1 MHIAAFQHVM
11 RTLIGTGIKG
21 ARVLEIGSLDVNS
34 SEQGLSIRDL
44 CEWAA
49 VYIGIDERAGESVD
63 IVSSAADYTPTATFT
78 IAISTEAME
87 HTPDPRSILDC
98 AWRSLTP
105 GGLLV
110 LTCAGPGRTP
120 HGCSGGAV
128 GDEYYKN
135 VSKTP
140 TCMMSTQPL

>member
-1 MHIAAFQHVM
+1 
-11 RTLIGTGIKG
+11 
-21 ARVLEIGSLDVNS
+21 
-34 SEQGLSIRDL
+34 
-44 CEWAA
+44 
-49 VYIGIDERAGESVD
+49 
-63 IVSSAADYTPTATFT
+63 VSSAADYTPTATFT

-135 VSKTP
+135 VSAGDLRTWLRDWDDVQIIENTDMHDVYATAVKP
-140 TCMMSTQPL
+140 KD